1 MKIYLRLSILPIII
15 TILLEIIIF
24 FSNTSKSIY
33 FEVVSY
39 NVFLFLSVL
48 ILFIS
53 AYCNLIKMINILTTP
68 EFL

>member
-15 TILLEIIIF
+15 TILLEISIF

-39 NVFLFLSVL
+39 NIFLFLSVL

-53 AYCNLIKMINILTTP
+53 AYCNLIKMINI
-68 EFL
+68 